1 MFEGNQK
8 CLEIWWKSPLNTP
21 SLLEGSEIFWE
32 VFWQFTWVWAMF
44 VNDPIVLFYK
54 IIFISW
60 PSPFPTTPPPPSR
73 TFKRPM
79 NTPLSYVVHTLEV
92 LAIHPPRTEERRR
105 LLLPPLIPLLNT
117 NPSASS
123 CITKLKINHKAIK
136 VKRSFESIVSA
147 LLLSL

>member
-1 MFEGNQK
+1 M
-8 CLEIWWKSPLNTP
+8 L
-21 SLLEGSEIFWE
+21 
-32 VFWQFTWVWAMF
+32 V

-60 PSPFPTTPPPPSR
+60 PFSSPATPQV
-73 TFKRPM
+73 KRPM
-79 NTPLSYVVHTLEV
+79 STRLNYVVHTLEV

-105 LLLPPLIPLLNT
+105 LLLPPLIPLLST

-123 CITKLKINHKAIK
+123 CITKLKINHKVIK

-147 LLLSL
+147 LLS